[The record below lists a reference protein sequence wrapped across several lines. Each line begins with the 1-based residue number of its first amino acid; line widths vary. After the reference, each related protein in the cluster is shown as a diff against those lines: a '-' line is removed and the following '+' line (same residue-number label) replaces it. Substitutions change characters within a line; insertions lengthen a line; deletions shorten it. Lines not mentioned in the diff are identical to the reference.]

1 MKKETYNIRGMHCSS
16 CASIIEKTIKKIDGV
31 EDISVNSGTENAKI
45 SFDESKTNPDEFNK
59 KIEHLGYSLGLARDK
74 SIVVNKN
81 DNTMD
86 HSEMTASEMNMSA
99 DEHAE
104 HLGLNQTKKEKLAEL
119 KDMRNNLLSLIP
131 IVIISI
137 FVMSYDIFA
146 QLNWISEMSNVWSKF
161 FHNLLPIL
169 ATYTLF
175 VVGKPYLLGL
185 YRFLR
190 YGKANMD
197 TLIGLGTSVAM
208 LYSFILSAFGE
219 SLKPFL
225 NVNQSYYDVAIVI
238 ITFITLG
245 KYLETRSKLKTG
257 DAIEKLL
264 NLQAKTALVVR
275 DGKDPEGKSTSYG
288 AGIEIPVDQV
298 VHGDL
303 IIVKPGTKIPV
314 DGIVVSGISYVDE
327 SMVTGEPM
335 PVEKK
340 EGDGVVS
347 GTINTTGSFIFKAT
361 KVGGETLL
369 AHIVKMVQEAQES
382 KAPIQALADKISSIF
397 VPIVLGIA
405 VVTLILWLAIGTQY
419 LGFSQALSF
428 GLVSFVGILVIACP
442 CALGLATPTAIIVGV
457 GKGAKE
463 GILVKDAA
471 TLQKLHKVNVIVV
484 DKTGTLTIGK
494 PKLVSINNF
503 SNKTDSELISILA
516 TLENKSEHPLAH
528 AIINYAKEK
537 SLKIEEINNFEII
550 KGKGLKGT
558 INSVEYFAGNMKL
571 IEDLNLKFDR
581 ELLEKETLEGK
592 TPVILTDKNAVLG
605 IFMIADAIKP
615 EAFEA
620 VKNLHKLG
628 IKVVM
633 LTGDN
638 KNTAEYI
645 AKLVG
650 IDIRPESSVPR
661 DEVVSEAM
669 PEDKLN
675 KIKELQARGL
685 IVAMAGDGVNDA
697 PALAQADVGIAMA
710 TGTDVAIESA
720 GITLLGGDI
729 SKLVKAIKLSKITMR
744 GIKQNLFWAF
754 IYNIVG
760 IPLAAGLFYPIFG
773 WLLSPVFAGF
783 AMAMSSVSVV
793 GNSLRIKAK
802 KL

>member
-1 MKKETYNIRGMHCSS
+1 MQKETYQIKGMHCAS
-16 CASIIEKTIKKIDGV
+16 CASIIEKTVKKIDGV
-31 EDISVNSGTENAKI
+31 EDISVSAGMENAKV
-45 SFDESKTNPDEFNK
+45 SFDTTKTNPASFNEK
-59 KIEHLGYSLGLARDK
+59 LKPLGYSFV
-74 SIVVNKN
+74 IQQ
-81 DNTMD
+81 
-86 HSEMTASEMNMSA
+86 TASEMGMSES
-99 DEHAE
+99 EHAA
-104 HLGLNQTKKEKLAEL
+104 HLGLSQTKKEKLEEL
-119 KDMRNNLLSLIP
+119 KDMRNKLLSLIP

-146 QLNWISEMSNVWSKF
+146 ELNWISPMSLIWKKF

-197 TLIGLGTSVAM
+197 TLIGLGTSVAIF
-208 LYSFILSAFGE
+208 YSFILSAFE
-219 SLKPFL
+219 TSLKPFL
-225 NVNQSYYDVAIVI
+225 NVDQSYYDVAIVVI
-238 ITFITLG
+238 AFITFG
-245 KYLETRSKLKTG
+245 KYLEIRSKLKTG

-275 DGKDPEGKSTSYG
+275 NGQE
-288 AGIEIPVDQV
+288 IEIPIEQV
-298 VHGDL
+298 IHGDL
-303 IIVKPGTKIPV
+303 IVVKPAGKIPV
-314 DGIVVSGISYVDE
+314 DGIVVTGFSYVDE

-340 EGDGVVS
+340 EGDSVVS
-347 GTINTTGSFIFKAT
+347 GTINTSGSFTFKAT

-369 AHIVKMVQEAQES
+369 AHIVKMVEEAQSS
-382 KAPIQALADKISSIF
+382 KAPIQALADKISSVF
-397 VPIVLGIA
+397 VPVVLGIA
-405 VVTLILWLAIGTQY
+405 VVALFLWLIIGTQY

-428 GLVSFVGILVIACP
+428 GLVSFVSILIIACP

-463 GILVKDAA
+463 GILIKDAA
-471 TLQKLHKVNVIVV
+471 TLQKLYEVNTVVV
-484 DKTGTLTIGK
+484 DKTGTLTFGK
-494 PKLVSINNF
+494 PELVSVNNLTNK
-503 SNKTDSELISILA
+503 SANKTDSELVAILA
-516 TLENKSEHPLAH
+516 TLENKSEHPIAH
-528 AIINYAKEK
+528 AIIEYAKQK
-537 SLKIEEINNFEII
+537 EIQFFDVQGFEII
-550 KGKGLKGT
+550 KGKGLKG
-558 INSVEYFAGNMKL
+558 IVNGVEYFAGNTKL
-571 IEDLNLKFDR
+571 IKDLNLEFDI
-581 ELLEKETLEGK
+581 EVLEKETSEGK
-592 TPVILTDKNAVLG
+592 TPIILADKNNVLG
-605 IFMIADAIKP
+605 VFMIADTIKP
-615 EAFEA
+615 EAIEA

-633 LTGDN
+633 LSGDN

-645 AKLVG
+645 SKLIG
-650 IDIRPESSVPR
+650 I
-661 DEVVSEAM
+661 DEVVAESM

-675 KIKELQARGL
+675 KIKELQAEGY

-729 SKLVKAIKLSKITMR
+729 SKLVKAINLSKITMR

-754 IYNIVG
+754 VYNIVG
-760 IPLAAGLFYPIFG
+760 IPLAAGLFYPLFG
-773 WLLSPVFAGF
+773 WLLNPVFAGF

-793 GNSLRIKAK
+793 GNSLRIKSK
-802 KL
+802 KI

>member
-1 MKKETYNIRGMHCSS
+1 MKKETYNVKGMHCAS
-16 CASIIEKTIKKIDGV
+16 CASIIERTVKKIDGV
-31 EDISVNSGTENAKI
+31 EDISVNPGTENAKI
-45 SFDESKTNPDEFNK
+45 SFDESKTNLDQFNK
-59 KIEHLGYSLGLARDK
+59 KLEHLGYT
-74 SIVVNKN
+74 IVANQDDNK
-81 DNTMD
+81 MD
-86 HSEMTASEMNMSA
+86 HGEMTASEMGMSES
-99 DEHAE
+99 EHAE

-119 KDMRNNLLSLIP
+119 KEMRNKLFSLIP

-137 FVMSYDIFA
+137 FVMTWDILTRFN
-146 QLNWISEMSNVWSKF
+146 LVTEMSYFWSEF
-161 FHNLLPIL
+161 FHHLLPIL

-208 LYSFILSAFGE
+208 LYSFILSAFEE

-225 NVNQSYYDVAIVI
+225 NVNQSYYDVAIVVI
-238 ITFITLG
+238 AFITLG

-264 NLQAKTALVVR
+264 NLQAKTALVIR
-275 DGKDPEGKSTSYG
+275 DEKE
-288 AGIEIPVDQV
+288 IEIPIGEV

-303 IIVKPGTKIPV
+303 IVVKPAGKIPV
-314 DGIVVSGISYVDE
+314 DGVVVSGVSYVDE

-340 EGDGVVS
+340 EGDNVVS
-347 GTINTTGSFIFKAT
+347 GTINTTGSFTFKAT

-369 AHIVKMVQEAQES
+369 AHIVKMVEEAQGS
-382 KAPIQALADKISSIF
+382 KAPIQALADKISSVF

-405 VVTLILWLAIGTQY
+405 IVTLGLWLILGTQY

-463 GILVKDAA
+463 GILIKDAA
-471 TLQKLHKVNVIVV
+471 TLQKLHKVNVVVV
-484 DKTGTLTIGK
+484 DKTGTLTNGRPELI
-494 PKLVSINNF
+494 SIKNF
-503 SNKTDSELISILA
+503 SNKTDNEIVSIL
-516 TLENKSEHPLAH
+516 TMLENKSEHPIAH
-528 AIINYAKEK
+528 AIINYAKDPRHGGASK
-537 SLKIEEINNFEII
+537 NIKIDEISNFEII
-550 KGKGLKGT
+550 KGKGLRGT
-558 INSVEYFAGNMKL
+558 FNGTEYFAGNTKL
-571 IEDLNLKFDR
+571 VEDLKLNFDR

-592 TPVILTDKNAVLG
+592 TPVILTDKSSVLG

-615 EAFEA
+615 EAIEA

-628 IKVVM
+628 IKIVM

-638 KNTAEYI
+638 KNTANYI
-645 AKLVG
+645 SKLIG
-650 IDIRPESSVPR
+650 IDEIVA
-661 DEVVSEAM
+661 EAM

-675 KIKELQARGL
+675 KIKELQSEGKV
-685 IVAMAGDGVNDA
+685 VAMAGDGVNDA

-729 SKLVKAIKLSKITMR
+729 SKLVKAIKLSRITML

-754 IYNIVG
+754 FYNVVG

-793 GNSLRIKAK
+793 GNSLRIKSK